1 MFTVAYCEIQQAL
14 LLSQA
19 PAHHTQTHSM
29 RSLAG
34 LLEPTRHLTYS
45 QGCLVHDAHQHLM
58 LHHLVSM
65 NHVHLVVVS
74 AKQRRIGC

>member
-45 QGCLVHDAHQHLM
+45 QGCLHAICIV
-58 LHHLVSM
+58 
-65 NHVHLVVVS
+65 
-74 AKQRRIGC
+74 